1 MKSHKAFLQGVLVTA
16 LAFSLFQAGTVYA
29 TTNCFPDTN
38 GHWAETFIC
47 WLKDNGIAGGY
58 PNGTF
63 GPDNQVTRA
72 EMAIMLQRVANLPPP
87 GEIRVNVGP
96 NGWEFYL
103 TDQGLISQI
112 RSGWIQEFTTSNTN
126 QDGDVVLTPDFPSA
140 LYGRNLSVSGLEY
153 CYRASPPAYISMF
166 RAFASRETSSA
177 WPSQESLLVLDDT
190 DRTDQACRYYPITPT
205 ALDDAVLIV
214 QVNFTWAQPSNSSN
228 FISLG
233 RVTFHLIPT
242 NTPVAAPME
251 AEGTLDPAPLP

>member
-63 GPDNQVTRA
+63 GPENPITRA
-72 EMAIMLQRVANLPPP
+72 EMAIMLQRAANLPPP

-96 NGWEFYL
+96 NGWAPFGGY
-103 TDQGLISQI
+103 GGIMNQI
-112 RSGWIQEFTTSNTN
+112 PLGGRQEFTVGVQNHT
-126 QDGDVVLTPDFPSA
+126 DAVLLTPDFPSA
-140 LYGRNLSVSGLEY
+140 LYGRNMSVTGLEY

-166 RAFASRETSSA
+166 RAFASRETTSA
-177 WPSQESLLVLDDT
+177 SASEENLLVLDDT
-190 DRTDQACRYYPITPT
+190 DRTDQACRYYPITPVT
-205 ALDDAVLIV
+205 LDDVVLIV
-214 QVNFTWAQPSNSSN
+214 QVNFTWAQPPGS
-228 FISLG
+228 FTYISLG
-233 RVTFHLIPT
+233 RVTFHLTPT
-242 NTPVAAPME
+242 NTPVAAP
-251 AEGTLDPAPLP
+251 